1 MRTPQTNRSL
11 LSACALALIG
21 AGALRAS
28 ATPHD
33 TPDRPPGASR
43 PIDYARDVR
52 PILET
57 RCYACHGPKKQKA
70 GLRLDEKA
78 AAFRVGSD
86 GVEAIRPGHGTESEL
101 VRRVGSLDP
110 EERMPPEGDRLT
122 PEQIGILRDW
132 IDQGA
137 SWPDELSGT
146 SGKARGHWA
155 FRPPV
160 RPAVPAVR
168 TRDWA
173 RTPIDCF
180 ILARLEARSLSPS
193 PEADRVTLLRR
204 LSLDLIGLPPS
215 VEAVEAF
222 VADTRADA
230 YERVV
235 ERLLAS
241 PHHGERWGRHWLDA
255 ARYAD
260 SDGYEKDKSRVAWS
274 YRDWVINA
282 LNRDLPYDRFI
293 IEQIAGDRLPGAS
306 QDQVVATG
314 FLRNSMINEEGG
326 IDPEQFRMEA
336 MFDRM
341 DAIGKGI
348 LGLTIQCAQCHSH
361 KYDPISQEEYYR
373 LFAFLNNDHEA
384 QPVVYTPAQL
394 RTVAEISRQVREI
407 EARLRHTT
415 PDWRARMAT
424 WEESVKGGQPRWVVL
439 SPTQVSEADTRFLPL
454 EDGSLLAQG
463 YAPAKFTYVFEATS
477 DLPEIRAFR
486 LELLTDPNLPANGPG
501 RSFKGTC
508 TLSEFEVEAADAREP
523 GKKRR
528 VKLVK
533 ATADYANEDR
543 DLEPSFDDRSGRKRV
558 TGRVEFTI
566 DGKGDTAWGID
577 AGPGRRNTD
586 RKAVFVAEDDVA
598 FPGGTVLTFHLV
610 SKHGGWN
617 NNDHQ
622 QANHGRFRLSAT
634 GARAAIA
641 DPLPRRVREIL
652 AVPAARRSP
661 AEEAVVFSYWRT
673 TVPEFKEANERIE
686 VLRGRWPEGTTALT
700 LMAREKGRTTALLKR
715 GDWLKPGKEVTP
727 GVPAIL
733 HPLPDRCEPTRLAFA
748 RWLVDRRSPTTARV
762 FVNRI
767 WQSYF
772 GTGLVSTSE
781 DLGTQAEAPSH
792 PELLDWLACEFMDRG
807 WSMKALHRLIVGSAA
822 YRQSSR
828 VTPGLHARDPD
839 NRLLA
844 RGPRFRVE
852 AEIVRDIALASSG
865 LLNPR
870 LGGASI
876 YAPAPGFLFLP
887 PASYAP
893 FPWKEETGPDRYR
906 RAVYTFRRRST
917 PYPMLATFDA
927 PNGDAAC
934 VRRLRSNT
942 PLQALTTL
950 NETVFVECAR
960 ALAREI
966 LVHGGR
972 TDRERVDYAF
982 RRVLARTPTDDE
994 RKVLL
999 GLLETQFKR
1008 IAEGR
1013 VNARELATGT
1023 SAPPDLPPGVSPA
1036 QLAAY
1041 TVVSRVLLNLDE
1053 AITKE

>member
-1 MRTPQTNRSL
+1 MQTPRL
-11 LSACALALIG
+11 LISVCAIGLIW
-21 AGALRAS
+21 AGATHTLAGLI
-28 ATPHD
+28 D
-33 TPDRPPGASR
+33 EPDRPPGVSR
-43 PIDYARDVR
+43 SVDYARDIR
-52 PILET
+52 PILEA

-78 AAFRVGSD
+78 AAFRGGSD
-86 GVEAIRPGHGTESEL
+86 GVEAIRSGHASESEL
-101 VRRVGSLDP
+101 IRRVGSHDP

-122 PEQIGILRDW
+122 SDQVGILRAW

-137 SWPDELSGT
+137 NWPEELSEA
-146 SGKARGHWA
+146 SVKARGHWA
-155 FRPPV
+155 FRPPI

-168 TRDWA
+168 TPDWS
-173 RTPIDCF
+173 RTPIDRF
-180 ILARLEARSLSPS
+180 ILARLETEGLSPS
-193 PEADRVTLLRR
+193 PNADRVTLLRR

-215 VEAVEAF
+215 VEEVDAF
-222 VADTRADA
+222 VADARADA

-241 PHHGERWGRHWLDA
+241 PHYGERWGRHWLDA

-260 SDGYEKDKSRVAWS
+260 SDGYEKDKSRFVWF
-274 YRDWVINA
+274 YRDWVVNA

-293 IEQIAGDRLPGAS
+293 IQQIAGDQLPGAS

-341 DAIGKGI
+341 DAIGKSI
-348 LGLTIQCAQCHSH
+348 LGLTSQCAQCHSH
-361 KYDPISQEEYYR
+361 KYDPITQEEYYR

-384 QPVVYTPAQL
+384 QPVVYTPEQL
-394 RTVAEISRQVREI
+394 KVVAELSRRIREV
-407 EARLRHTT
+407 EDRLRHTT
-415 PDWRARMAT
+415 PDWRARMSR
-424 WEESVKGGQPRWVVL
+424 WEESVKDEQPRWVVL
-439 SPTQVSEADTRFLPL
+439 APTQVSEADTRFIPQ

-477 DLPEIRAFR
+477 DLAEIGSFR

-508 TLSEFEVEAADAREP
+508 TLSEFQVEAANAREP
-523 GKKRR
+523 AKKRR

-543 DLEPSFDDRSGRKRV
+543 DLEPNFDDRSGHKRI
-558 TGRVEFTI
+558 TGRVDFAI
-566 DGKGDTAWGID
+566 DGRDDTAWGID

-586 RKAVFVAEDDVA
+586 RKAVFVAEDNVA
-598 FPGGTVLTFHLV
+598 FPAGTVFTFHLV

-622 QANHGRFRLSAT
+622 QANLGRFRLSVT
-634 GARAAIA
+634 SARDAIA

-652 AVPAARRSP
+652 AVPPARRSP
-661 AEEAVVFSYWRT
+661 DQEAVVFSYWRT
-673 TVPEFKEANERIE
+673 TVPGFREANERIE
-686 VLRGRWPEGTTALT
+686 ALYRQWPEGTTALT

-715 GDWLKPGKEVTP
+715 GDWLKPGKGVTP

-733 HPLPDRCEPTRLAFA
+733 HSLPEDGEPTRLNFA

-762 FVNRI
+762 LVNRV

-772 GTGLVSTSE
+772 GTGLVRTSE
-781 DLGTQAEAPSH
+781 DLGTQGEAPSH

-807 WSMKALHRLIVGSAA
+807 WSLKALHRLIVGSTA
-822 YRQSSR
+822 YRQASR
-828 VTPGLHARDPD
+828 VAPDLYSRDPE

-844 RGPRFRVE
+844 RGPRVRVE
-852 AEIVRDIALASSG
+852 AEIVRDIALAASG

-870 LGGASI
+870 LGGPSI

-906 RAVYTFRRRST
+906 RGLYTFRRRST
-917 PYPMLATFDA
+917 PYPMLAIFDA
-927 PNGDAAC
+927 PNGDASC
-934 VRRLRSNT
+934 VRRPRSNT

-960 ALAREI
+960 ALARKVLE
-966 LVHGGR
+966 HGGR
-972 TDRERVDYAF
+972 TDPERVTYAF
-982 RRVLARTPTDDE
+982 RRVLGRKPTADE

-999 GLLETQFKR
+999 GLLEAQSRR
-1008 IAEGR
+1008 IDEGR
-1013 VNARELATGT
+1013 LVAHELAAGGV
-1023 SAPPDLPPGVSPA
+1023 APTDSSPNVSTE

-1041 TVVSRVLLNLDE
+1041 TALSRVLLNLDE
-1053 AITKE
+1053 TITKE